1 MVKKEKVDLIYKYF
15 KAGDIDLHNS
25 IFNWLYREIADKKF
39 TDSNKVK
46 ITEDIIKAVDL
57 LFDEKYKEAEKTLK
71 KAYEDYK
78 SLKAVKEEV
87 ASGDV
92 ASGTQSS
99 DIAEYPE
106 KMFNKPLFRLD
117 DDMFFKVGFTNR
129 KERGWYSK
137 FYGTEMGD
145 WCRHNKGKKFLI
157 RHKDKDIYIE
167 CEVK

>member
-1 MVKKEKVDLIYKYF
+1 MVKKEKT
-15 KAGDIDLHNS
+15 H
-25 IFNWLYREIADKKF
+25 
-39 TDSNKVK
+39 
-46 ITEDIIKAVDL
+46 
-57 LFDEKYKEAEKTLK
+57 
-71 KAYEDYK
+71 EDYK
-78 SLKAVKEEV
+78 SLKTVNEEV

-145 WCRHNKGKKFLI
+145 WCKHNKGKKFLI